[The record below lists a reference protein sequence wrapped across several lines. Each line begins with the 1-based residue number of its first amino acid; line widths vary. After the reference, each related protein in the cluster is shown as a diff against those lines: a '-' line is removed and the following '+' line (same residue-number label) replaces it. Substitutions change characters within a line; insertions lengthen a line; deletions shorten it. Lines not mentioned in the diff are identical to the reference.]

1 MLIVASPVA
10 WAQEPTRTPSPKELW
25 EAYPLDPGVAPP
37 VPTASAEFDAAP
49 TVTAAPAAAS
59 SEDDGGR
66 GWLVVALL
74 PFALGLFGAGVLL
87 GRRRWRERA
96 VATPAASPPE
106 PKRFDWRT
114 YPPPSRPAPPP
125 PGSAPR
131 PSSRFAPSA
140 SAADS
145 PIAVADSPPDATD
158 PRLDAW
164 RAEVTW
170 DEGFKVRVLAP
181 GRVSPGTNGGG
192 PEREPALV
200 ASLEDLQN
208 ALEAEGWTP
217 AGSAE
222 PWYGRRFVWQHTDP
236 PPGQGG
242 PR

>member
-1 MLIVASPVA
+1 LLIVASPAA

-25 EAYPLDPGVAPP
+25 EAYPLDPGEAPA
-37 VPTASAEFDAAP
+37 VPTPSAEFDAAP
-49 TVTAAPAAAS
+49 TVTAAPAIAP

-96 VATPAASPPE
+96 VETPVSAPPE

-114 YPPPSRPAPPP
+114 YPPPARPAPPP

-145 PIAVADSPPDATD
+145 PIAVADSPLA
-158 PRLDAW
+158 AW

-181 GRVSPGTNGGG
+181 GRASPGMNGGG